1 MQFDLAEQAAA
12 LRAARAPFVLAR
24 VVLAERP
31 TSAKP
36 GDEAIVLADGTM
48 LGFVGGNCAEATVRA
63 QALALLDS
71 GETMLLRIT
80 PAPEEQ
86 QAGKLTVHNPCLS
99 GGTLELFL
107 EPVVP
112 ALLVLVAG
120 DAPIGRALLAF
131 GAPLGYEV
139 RAFDGEIP
147 IDTSAVV
154 VASHGRGEEEVL
166 TAALRAK
173 VPYVGLVA
181 SRKRGEAVVASL
193 DLCPSMKGAVHT
205 PAGLDL
211 GARTPQEIALSI
223 LAEIVATR
231 PRPSG
236 RSLGGDGSVGDTSG
250 GEPAAPLT
258 ATDPVCGMT
267 VAMVESSLHLDHEG
281 ERIWFCG
288 SGCLR
293 AFAADPSAYA
303 TP

>member
-1 MQFDLAEQAAA
+1 L
-12 LRAARAPFVLAR
+12 
-24 VVLAERP
+24 
-31 TSAKP
+31 
-36 GDEAIVLADGTM
+36 
-48 LGFVGGNCAEATVRA
+48 
-63 QALALLDS
+63 
-71 GETMLLRIT
+71 LLRIT
-80 PAPEEQ
+80 PEVEPDVP
-86 QAGKLTVHNPCLS
+86 GKLVVHNPCLS

-147 IDTSAVV
+147 RDTSAVV

-236 RSLGGDGSVGDTSG
+236 RSLGGGETAD
-250 GEPAAPLT
+250 GEPASLQE

-267 VAMVESSLHLDHEG
+267 VAMVESSLRLDHEG